1 MKRDIEVEAMEGMS
15 CKQVRI
21 TNNITNTL
29 IAEHHMCLDCAIG
42 TAVAH
47 LREGDPRK
55 APSPPAPAIV
65 VPLDR

>member
-42 TAVAH
+42 SRGVCVGSIRQTQRA
-47 LREGDPRK
+47 LSLLLKDLP
-55 APSPPAPAIV
+55 
-65 VPLDR
+65 